1 MVICVVLGCSK
12 RSGRDKD
19 VSFYRLPK
27 IIVRKGQRI
36 EQLSRRRREGFISA
50 ISRADLTEKI
60 LSNDRI
66 CSRHFLS
73 GKPASLEDELNPDW
87 LPTQNLGNSKTRTDA
102 SKDRYDRMR
111 RRDERQQQSHKAI
124 TSQDCHSV
132 DVGTQ
137 TELTRQHTLLF
148 KQELYQ
154 AQEKIRDLEC
164 LLKSSTQLYTEEST
178 VHNNTFVKFYTGLP
192 NGAVLKAVYEF
203 IAPTESSKLSKLTPF
218 QELMMTLIKLRLN
231 LSMQDLAY

>member
-19 VSFYRLPK
+19 VSFYRLHK

-36 EQLSRRRREGFISA
+36 EQLSRRCREGFMSA

-60 LSNDRI
+60 LNNNRI

-87 LPTQNLGNSKTRTDA
+87 LPTQNLGNSKTRSDA
-102 SKDRYDRMR
+102 RCDRYDRMKR
-111 RRDERQQQSHKAI
+111 QDERQQQSHKAI
-124 TSQDCHSV
+124 NITSTSQDCHSE

-137 TELTRQHTLLF
+137 TQVTRQHTLSF
-148 KQELYQ
+148 S
-154 AQEKIRDLEC
+154 A
-164 LLKSSTQLYTEEST
+164 
-178 VHNNTFVKFYTGLP
+178 
-192 NGAVLKAVYEF
+192 
-203 IAPTESSKLSKLTPF
+203 
-218 QELMMTLIKLRLN
+218 
-231 LSMQDLAY
+231 